1 MEYHKMINQGMF
13 QVENMIQTYCPHAMM
28 VVMAVDDISS
38 LELAE
43 HLLLYLS
50 HSGSIEEKAVI
61 LVANKADLV
70 RNREIKA
77 GAGKELAVKYNVKYI
92 ETSPG
97 KYNYV
102 LLGKLNKI
110 NKLKLSLILWNS
122 LTFPVMQSSDHCYG
136 LNSTNLVQTKIL
148 LLLLIKLFSF
158 L

>member
-1 MEYHKMINQGMF
+1 
-13 QVENMIQTYCPHAMM
+13 MIQTYCPHAMM

-70 RNREIKA
+70 RNREIKT

-97 KYNYV
+97 KYSIV
-102 LLGKLNKI
+102 QLGKFKQFNKI
-110 NKLKLSLILWNS
+110 LV
-122 LTFPVMQSSDHCYG
+122 LTIISKPC
-136 LNSTNLVQTKIL
+136 
-148 LLLLIKLFSF
+148 
-158 L
+158 